1 MFNMVNACS
10 GSEYVV
16 RKELTGFFKKNFG
29 MLPEES
35 FMWVTSRRIN
45 GGEGFT
51 VGTPFV
57 GYVSKYFLVEK
68 DNGRHL
74 INDVEMALLSESKIL
89 FEKVESLIG
98 KEDMSIIKSYYLDR
112 EGISAIVERT
122 GKTYG
127 VIKKIFGDYHK
138 AFHDVISAKE
148 KEYLD
153 VDGTSVL
160 SLKIGW
166 KPKSLLWNAGIR
178 TVEDLNTCFY
188 TGSTDIGKIL
198 NSHQL
203 YVLSDALKNL
213 ETA

>member
-1 MFNMVNACS
+1 MV
-10 GSEYVV
+10 
-16 RKELTGFFKKNFG
+16 
-29 MLPEES
+29 
-35 FMWVTSRRIN
+35 
-45 GGEGFT
+45 
-51 VGTPFV
+51 
-57 GYVSKYFLVEK
+57 
-68 DNGRHL
+68 
-74 INDVEMALLSESKIL
+74 
-89 FEKVESLIG
+89 
-98 KEDMSIIKSYYLDR
+98 
-112 EGISAIVERT
+112 
-122 GKTYG
+122 
-127 VIKKIFGDYHK
+127 
-138 AFHDVISAKE
+138 SAKE

-188 TGSTDIGKIL
+188 TGSTDISKIL